1 MRLRP
6 LLSCPEIEP
15 WSARQSIFA
24 EDAGKRM
31 TVAVRGLFLLIVFLA
46 ILTSGCGGG
55 ASGRTI
61 DIADIGWTEN
71 TAIAQLTKV
80 LLEEQ
85 LGYEEV
91 IVHTSDLESVYGDV
105 AEGDLDAF
113 QDVWL
118 PNQRGLLESVQDS
131 VEQLSFSYEG
141 ETEQGIAVPTYMDV
155 TSLDQLNQ
163 SDADLIFGIE
173 PGSVVMGV
181 IYDEVM
187 PAYDLPQ
194 KLVEGPTQ
202 GMLTEVEKRYRGREE
217 FALVAWSPHW
227 MNQRFDLR
235 YLEDPE
241 DAFGELNDP
250 ARITA
255 IVNEDLPQDDPVAT
269 AFMDALI
276 LDEDQLNDLESA
288 INEAGNPQ
296 EGARR
301 WAEDNPEVWEPWVEA
316 AQQQQQ

>member
-1 MRLRP
+1 MN
-6 LLSCPEIEP
+6 
-15 WSARQSIFA
+15 AAF
-24 EDAGKRM
+24 
-31 TVAVRGLFLLIVFLA
+31 RGFFLLIILG
-46 ILTSGCGGG
+46 ILTSGCGGSD

-91 IVHTSDLESVYGDV
+91 IVHTSDLESVYNDV
-105 AEGDLDAF
+105 AEGNLDAF

-118 PNQRGLLESVQDS
+118 PNQRGLLESVQDD

-141 ETEQGIAVPTYMDV
+141 ETEQGIAVPYYMDA
-155 TSLDQLNQ
+155 TSLDQLNE
-163 SDADLIFGIE
+163 SDAYLILGIE

-181 IYDEVM
+181 IYDEVI
-187 PAYDLPQ
+187 PAYGLSQ

-202 GMLTEVEKRYRGREE
+202 GMLEEVDKRYRSGEE

-250 ARITA
+250 AKITA
-255 IVNEDLPQDDPVAT
+255 IVNEDLPENDPVAT

-276 LDEDQLNDLESA
+276 LDEEQIGDLESA
-288 INEAGNPQ
+288 INEAEDPY

-301 WAEDNPEVWEPWVEA
+301 WTDDNPEVWQPWVEA
-316 AQQQQQ
+316 AQDAQQ

>member
-1 MRLRP
+1 M
-6 LLSCPEIEP
+6 
-15 WSARQSIFA
+15 
-24 EDAGKRM
+24 
-31 TVAVRGLFLLIVFLA
+31 LIIFLA

-55 ASGRTI
+55 ASGRTL

-105 AEGDLDAF
+105 AKGDLDAF

-118 PNQRGLLESVQDS
+118 PNQRSLLASVEDS

-163 SDADLIFGIE
+163 SDADLILGIE

-301 WAEDNPEVWEPWVEA
+301 WAEDNPEVWESWVEA
-316 AQQQQQ
+316 AQQQQ

>member
-1 MRLRP
+1 
-6 LLSCPEIEP
+6 
-15 WSARQSIFA
+15 
-24 EDAGKRM
+24 M
-31 TVAVRGLFLLIVFLA
+31 TAAVRGLFLLIVFLA

-141 ETEQGIAVPTYMDV
+141 ETEQGIAVPSYMDV

-163 SDADLIFGIE
+163 SDADLILGIE

-301 WAEDNPEVWEPWVEA
+301 WTEDNPEVWEPWVEA
-316 AQQQQQ
+316 AQQQQQQQQ